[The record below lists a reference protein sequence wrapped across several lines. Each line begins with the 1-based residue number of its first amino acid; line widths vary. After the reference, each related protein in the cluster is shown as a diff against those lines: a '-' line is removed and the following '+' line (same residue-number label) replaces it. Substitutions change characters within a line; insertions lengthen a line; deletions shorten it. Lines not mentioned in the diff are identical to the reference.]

1 MGYDIKKKGH
11 KAVFGI
17 FSDRASLDRAVDSLR
32 AHGFRNSDVSV
43 LMQSAGETADFAHE
57 KNTKAPEGLATGATG
72 GILAG
77 GALGWLAGAGLL
89 AIPGIGPFV
98 AAGPIMAAVAGA
110 GIGGTIGGV
119 AGGLIG
125 LGIPEYEAKRYET
138 FVKEGGMLISV
149 HVDDSSWASKAKDV
163 LGFCGARDISVT
175 GEESTYFR
183 QDDEVDAKN
192 TEFRPTK
199 PGDYLDTFPESKM

>member
-1 MGYDIKKKGH
+1 MGFDIKKKGH

-32 AHGFRNSDVSV
+32 DHGFRNSDVSV
-43 LMQSAGETADFAHE
+43 LMQSEGETTDFAHE

-98 AAGPIMAAVAGA
+98 AAGPIMAAIAGA

-119 AGGLIG
+119 TGGLIG
-125 LGIPEYEAKRYET
+125 LGIPEYEAKRYEN

-183 QDDEVDAKN
+183 QEDEEGFVIGEYQTKSAESYLN
-192 TEFRPTK
+192 TYP
-199 PGDYLDTFPESKM
+199 DSKT

>member
-1 MGYDIKKKGH
+1 MGFDIKKKGH

-32 AHGFRNSDVSV
+32 AHGFRHSDVSV
-43 LMQSAGETADFAHE
+43 LMQSEGETADFAHE

-98 AAGPIMAAVAGA
+98 AAGPIMAAIAGA

-125 LGIPEYEAKRYET
+125 LGIPEYEAKRYEN

-163 LGFCGARDISVT
+163 LAFCGARDISVT
-175 GEESTYFR
+175 GEENSYFR
-183 QDDEVDAKN
+183 YEDDESITTGEYRTKSAESYLN
-192 TEFRPTK
+192 T
-199 PGDYLDTFPESKM
+199 YPESKM

>member
-1 MGYDIKKKGH
+1 MGFDINKKGH

-17 FSDRASLDRAVDSLR
+17 FSERSSLDKAIDSLR
-32 AHGFRNSDVSV
+32 AHGFRSSDISV
-43 LMQSAGETADFAHE
+43 LMQSKDETSNIVRE
-57 KNTKAPEGLATGATG
+57 KHTKAPEGLATGATG

-98 AAGPIMAAVAGA
+98 AAGPIMAAIAGA

-125 LGIPEYEAKRYET
+125 LGIPEHEAKRYEN

-163 LGFCGARDISVT
+163 LTFGGARDISVT
-175 GEESTYFR
+175 GEENSYFR
-183 QDDEVDAKN
+183 YEDDESVASGNYQSKTSESFLN
-192 TEFRPTK
+192 
-199 PGDYLDTFPESKM
+199 TFPDSKM